1 MKCTSIS
8 TESVCFDDGAGN
20 RQSLV
25 AHYEYGLN
33 AAGDTIL
40 VATRYTEADGS
51 TVVDTSAGTVTVGSC
66 SVASPDI
73 EFVKL
78 CDLNVATGVATE
90 FYRKVTVTFDASGTG
105 TVTTADV
112 ALDMTTAYVV
122 AGTVRDCNQDC
133 DAVTAQGVL
142 TTWG

>member
-20 RQSLV
+20 RRSLV

-33 AAGDTIL
+33 AAGATIHI
-40 VATRYTEADGS
+40 ATRYTEADGL
-51 TVVDTSAGTVTVGSC
+51 TVVDTTGGTVTVGAC
-66 SVASPDI
+66 AVASPDI

-78 CDLNVATGVATE
+78 CDVSAAGVATE
-90 FYRKVTVTFDASGTG
+90 FYRKVTVTFDAAGVP

-122 AGTVRDCNQDC
+122 AGTVGDCNQDC
-133 DAVTAQGVL
+133 NASVAQGVL

>member
-1 MKCTSIS
+1 MKCSSIS

-25 AHYEYGLN
+25 AHYEYGSN

-40 VATRYTEADGS
+40 VATRYTEADGV
-51 TVVDTSAGTVTVGSC
+51 TVVDTSAGTVAVGAC
-66 SVASPDI
+66 AVAAPDI

-78 CDLNVATGVATE
+78 CDVSAAGVATE
-90 FYRKVTVTFDASGTG
+90 FYRKITVTFNASGVA

-112 ALDMTTAYVV
+112 AANMVTPYVV
-122 AGTVRDCNQDC
+122 SGTVGDCNQDC
-133 DAVTAQGVL
+133 DASTALGVL